1 MPKRIVFPARGQVA
15 LQDFELPAPGPHDL
29 RIRSLYSLMSIGT
42 ETIILHQKYA
52 PDSHFARMF
61 SFPQLKT
68 GVQAVGEVEQ
78 LGAAVSD
85 FAVGDTVFMRM
96 AHGSHQV
103 LPAER
108 CSPVPAGVEL
118 KSACWCG
125 LAKTAFRAAWA
136 GRFELGGQA
145 LIVGAGPVGQM
156 AIRWAKVAGVASIAV
171 VDLSA
176 FRLEHAVRG
185 GATKTLCG
193 DLAQHLATIKEMNEG
208 KGPALV
214 VDTTGNPAVFQSAL
228 SVAAMFGKVVL
239 LGDTGFPGKQCL
251 TSDVM
256 TKGLTIQATHDSQ
269 DRDGWTQRRIDN
281 LFFTCVQD
289 GRFDLSGLITHT
301 FQPTECEQAYTLAE
315 RQREQVMGILFD
327 WNGSSSGA
335 Q

>member
-1 MPKRIVFPARGQVA
+1 MPKRIVFPAKGQVA
-15 LQDFELPAPGPHDL
+15 LQDFELPVAGRHDL
-29 RIRSLYSLMSIGT
+29 KIRTLYSLMSIGT

-68 GVQAVGEVEQ
+68 GVQAIGEVERV
-78 LGAAVSD
+78 GAEVKD
-85 FAVGDTVFMRM
+85 FTVGDTVFMRM

-103 LPAER
+103 LSADR
-108 CSPVPAGVEL
+108 CSAVPDGVDL

-136 GRFELGGQA
+136 GRFELGGHV
-145 LIVGAGPVGQM
+145 LIIGAGPVGQM
-156 AIRWAKVAGVASIAV
+156 AIRWAKTAGLGSIVV

-176 FRLEHAVRG
+176 FRLDHALRG

-193 DLAQHLATIKEMNEG
+193 DVAQHLATIGEMNEG
-208 KGPALV
+208 RGPALV

-269 DRDGWTQRRIDN
+269 DRDGWTQRRIDS
-281 LFFTCVQD
+281 LFFTSVQE
-289 GRFDLSGLITHT
+289 GRFDLAGLITHE
-301 FQPTECEQAYTLAE
+301 FSPEQCAAAYTLAE
-315 RQREQVMGILFD
+315 QQREQAMGILFD
-327 WNGSSSGA
+327 WGLVRQATN
-335 Q
+335 